1 MNDIHT
7 PSYLENQFL
16 IAMPQMED
24 SYFANTV
31 TYLWKHSDD
40 GALGI
45 VINKPLQACVADI
58 FDELEIECSIDE
70 DAFRDMPVLAGGP
83 VERDKGFIIHDA
95 RERSWESSIAVTDQ
109 ISVCT
114 SRSIL
119 EDIANGNGPDNYLIA
134 LGCAGW
140 EAGQL
145 EREISTNAWLT
156 VPADPLL
163 IFSDDFEHK
172 TQRAASLLGVDLQ
185 QLAPDAGHS

>member
-1 MNDIHT
+1 MNDVKN

-24 SYFANTV
+24 SYFSNTV
-31 TYLWKHSDD
+31 TYLWKHNDD

-45 VINKPLQACVADI
+45 VINKPLEACIADI
-58 FDELEIECSIDE
+58 FEELEIECSIE
-70 DAFRDMPVLAGGP
+70 KGPFRETPVLAGGP

-95 RERSWESSIAVTDQ
+95 GKSWESSI
-109 ISVCT
+109 SVSEEITICT
-114 SRSIL
+114 SKTIL
-119 EDIANGNGPDNYLIA
+119 EDIACGNGPENYLIA

-145 EREISTNAWLT
+145 EREIVTNAWLT
-156 VPADPLL
+156 VPAEPSL
-163 IFSDDFEHK
+163 IFSGDYRNMS
-172 TQRAASLLGVDLQ
+172 QQAASLLGVDLQ

>member
-1 MNDIHT
+1 MNDIDSQ
-7 PSYLENQFL
+7 SYLENQFL

-24 SYFANTV
+24 SYFSNTV
-31 TYLWKHSDD
+31 TYLWKHNDD

-58 FDELEIECSIDE
+58 FDELEIECSIE
-70 DAFRDMPVLAGGP
+70 EGPFRVEAVLAGGP

-95 RERSWESSIAVTDQ
+95 EKNWESSISVTDE

-114 SRSIL
+114 SKSIL
-119 EDIANGNGPDNYLIA
+119 EDIASGNGPENYLIA

-145 EREISTNAWLT
+145 EREISENAWLT
-156 VPADPLL
+156 VPADPAL
-163 IFSDDFEHK
+163 IFSRDYKNK
-172 TQRAASLLGVDLQ
+172 TQRAASILGIDLQ

>member
-1 MNDIHT
+1 MTAINS

-31 TYLWKHSDD
+31 TYLWKHNGD

-45 VINKPLQACVADI
+45 VINKPLEASVADI
-58 FDELEIECSIDE
+58 FDELEIECSIKQG
-70 DAFRDMPVLAGGP
+70 AFREEAVLAGGP
-83 VERDKGFIIHDA
+83 VEQDKGFIIHDA
-95 RERSWESSIAVTDQ
+95 PKNWESSISVTKE
-109 ISVCT
+109 ISICT
-114 SRSIL
+114 SKSIL
-119 EDIANGNGPDNYLIA
+119 EDIASGNGPENYLIA

-145 EREISTNAWLT
+145 EREIITNAWLT
-156 VPADPLL
+156 VPADTAL
-163 IFSDDFEHK
+163 IFSRDYESK
-172 TQRAASLLGVDLQ
+172 PQRAASLLGVDLQ